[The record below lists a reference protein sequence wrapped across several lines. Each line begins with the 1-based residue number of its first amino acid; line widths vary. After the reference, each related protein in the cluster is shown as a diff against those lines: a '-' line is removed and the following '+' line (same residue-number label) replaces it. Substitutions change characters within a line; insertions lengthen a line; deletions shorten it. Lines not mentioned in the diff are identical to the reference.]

1 MSSGNSKLVSTIF
14 VSHASEDKEA
24 FVRPLAHA
32 LKRHGLKVWY
42 DEFSLHPGDSLRRSI
57 DRGLSECTAGVVVLS
72 PAFFAKE
79 WPQRELDALFT
90 SEIAGRSKLIPIWYN
105 IDFAAI
111 VAASP
116 LLADRFALNAAL
128 GAEAIACKVAEEF
141 PPAAKISGDALAQV
155 IEQYEYPGD
164 FAGEALH
171 RGCQYRFLQ
180 LNAFKDEYG
189 KLLEQAFAERGSEL
203 GNFPPEA
210 IEWLNAEENR
220 LRIKHRIPKDVYL
233 TTDEPVRESGSY
245 MDDLCAWVSGTLS
258 REESAKLVHD
268 LDCDELD
275 EHYILLDVPNFAISG
290 EQRFLLEHVL
300 IDIGCGYQDDYR
312 TVSDICARLRASDK
326 NG

>member
-1 MSSGNSKLVSTIF
+1 M
-14 VSHASEDKEA
+14 
-24 FVRPLAHA
+24 
-32 LKRHGLKVWY
+32 
-42 DEFSLHPGDSLRRSI
+42 
-57 DRGLSECTAGVVVLS
+57 
-72 PAFFAKE
+72 
-79 WPQRELDALFT
+79 
-90 SEIAGRSKLIPIWYN
+90 
-105 IDFAAI
+105 
-111 VAASP
+111 
-116 LLADRFALNAAL
+116 
-128 GAEAIACKVAEEF
+128 
-141 PPAAKISGDALAQV
+141 
-155 IEQYEYPGD
+155 
-164 FAGEALH
+164 H

-189 KLLEQAFAERGSEL
+189 KLLEQAFAEHFGSEL

-233 TTDEPVRESGSY
+233 TTDKPVRESCSY

-258 REESAKLVHD
+258 REESAQLVHD
-268 LDCDELD
+268 LDCDQLD

-290 EQRFLLEHVL
+290 EQRVLLEHVL